1 VIKNLVDREDINIII
16 NGGDAGRE
24 GELIQR
30 YVISAT
36 GTKKPVKRLW
46 ISSFTDEEIEKG
58 FNNLKP
64 AEKYDNLFYSANLR
78 NKLDWLIGINY
89 SRAYTLRNKGNKA
102 VIIGRVQTAIL
113 SLITQREQE
122 NEEFNPVPY
131 KKIEVEFESYK
142 GKYING
148 DNYRIFDFDLVKKV
162 VENCKNNKGQI
173 KSIKKQ
179 VKNKY
184 APKLFNLTGLQ
195 KVMSKKHNFS
205 AQQTLDIAQTL
216 YENKKI
222 LSYPR
227 TSSRYLGETHKKE
240 IPTIIN
246 AIKFSQFEKMI
257 DKIKEINYSK
267 RFINDSKVTDH
278 HALIPTKNSKIAEIY
293 NKLSKYEK
301 LLYDEVLKRFIAQFL
316 EPYKYETTIIN
327 TAVDNKYIFKTKG
340 KIVLNEGWK
349 EVYPNKNTD
358 DSKLPKDLQKGTV
371 KAITNIDTIDKQT
384 SPPSLY
390 SEDTLLSQLEKLSIG
405 TDATRAGILEK
416 LFNRKYITR
425 KGKKIIS
432 SKIGKEVI
440 EVIET
445 DKIKDPKLTGRLEKK
460 LESVKKGKTQA
471 RKVLNDEIDYLKSE
485 IEKLRNKDFNI
496 TKDKNVVCDCPQCE
510 TGKIIKQKRFYGCSN
525 WNNEDNKCSF
535 TINRIA
541 GKMLTENQVK
551 NLCGNKAT
559 KTLRGFKSK
568 NNKKFRAKLILKE
581 GKISFEFPNKKKEE
595 TGISCPICGDGKMID
610 RNKFYGCSNYPNCK
624 FSISKTI
631 ANKKIKKTEILK
643 LCEEGKTNKLEGF
656 KSKKGKSF
664 SASIIINDKG
674 KTEFKF

>member
-205 AQQTLDIAQTL
+205 AQQ
-216 YENKKI
+216 
-222 LSYPR
+222 
-227 TSSRYLGETHKKE
+227 H
-240 IPTIIN
+240 
-246 AIKFSQFEKMI
+246 
-257 DKIKEINYSK
+257 
-267 RFINDSKVTDH
+267 
-278 HALIPTKNSKIAEIY
+278 
-293 NKLSKYEK
+293 
-301 LLYDEVLKRFIAQFL
+301 
-316 EPYKYETTIIN
+316 
-327 TAVDNKYIFKTKG
+327 
-340 KIVLNEGWK
+340 
-349 EVYPNKNTD
+349 
-358 DSKLPKDLQKGTV
+358 
-371 KAITNIDTIDKQT
+371 
-384 SPPSLY
+384 
-390 SEDTLLSQLEKLSIG
+390 
-405 TDATRAGILEK
+405 
-416 LFNRKYITR
+416 
-425 KGKKIIS
+425 
-432 SKIGKEVI
+432 
-440 EVIET
+440 
-445 DKIKDPKLTGRLEKK
+445 
-460 LESVKKGKTQA
+460 
-471 RKVLNDEIDYLKSE
+471 
-485 IEKLRNKDFNI
+485 
-496 TKDKNVVCDCPQCE
+496 
-510 TGKIIKQKRFYGCSN
+510 
-525 WNNEDNKCSF
+525 
-535 TINRIA
+535 
-541 GKMLTENQVK
+541 
-551 NLCGNKAT
+551 
-559 KTLRGFKSK
+559 
-568 NNKKFRAKLILKE
+568 LILLKHFTR
-581 GKISFEFPNKKKEE
+581 I
-595 TGISCPICGDGKMID
+595 
-610 RNKFYGCSNYPNCK
+610 RKF
-624 FSISKTI
+624 
-631 ANKKIKKTEILK
+631 
-643 LCEEGKTNKLEGF
+643 
-656 KSKKGKSF
+656 
-664 SASIIINDKG
+664 
-674 KTEFKF
+674 